1 MAFTDERIKHEIE
14 SFNQGVVERNPAE
27 YEFHQAVRE
36 FTESVMPFAMENE
49 KYTSDEL
56 EEFCQELT
64 TMKSLQK
71 SFYLLIG
78 QIS

>member
-1 MAFTDERIKHEIE
+1 
-14 SFNQGVVERNPAE
+14 
-27 YEFHQAVRE
+27 
-36 FTESVMPFAMENE
+36 MENE
-49 KYTSDEL
+49 EYTSDEL

-64 TMKSLQK
+64 MKFLQK